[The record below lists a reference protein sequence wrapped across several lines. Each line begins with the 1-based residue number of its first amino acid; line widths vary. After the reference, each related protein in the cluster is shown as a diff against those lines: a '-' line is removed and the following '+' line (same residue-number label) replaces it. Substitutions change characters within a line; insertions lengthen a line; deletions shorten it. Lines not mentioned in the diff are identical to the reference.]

1 MRVSIVG
8 SGYVGTTIAT
18 AFAELGHEV
27 LAVDI
32 DQSVVDT
39 INRGESPIH
48 EPGVPELLAKHSGD
62 RIQATTEYDQILNT
76 DVTFLA
82 LLTPSDENGHINTS
96 YIEAATES
104 LGDTLASKETA
115 HTVIVKST
123 VIPGTTEDVIAP
135 LLESASGKTVGKEI
149 HLGMNPEFLREGFA
163 LEDFRNPDKIV
174 LGAET
179 PRTHDQMEA
188 VFTPLIE
195 QVDTHVIRTGIRE
208 AEIIKYAN
216 NAFLATKIS
225 LINELGNI
233 CKEYDVDTY
242 EVADAIGKD
251 DRIGERFLASGVGW
265 GGSCFPKDVAA
276 LIAAAREK
284 GYDPTLL
291 SAAVEVN
298 AKQPARM
305 LELLASHT
313 DLSGKR
319 IAVLGLSFKPGT
331 DDIRGSRAVPI
342 IDELLTRGAT
352 VVGYDPVATANM
364 REQYPDLSYAD
375 SAKSALSGADGA
387 VVVTDWDEFSAIDA
401 ETFGTMAQPIVI
413 DGRRIIDRKQIESV
427 TNGRHEGLTW

>member
-8 SGYVGTTIAT
+8 SGYVGTTIAA

-32 DQSVVDT
+32 DQSVVDAL
-39 INRGESPIH
+39 NRGDSPIH
-48 EPGVPELLAKHSGD
+48 EPGLSELLSKYGGN
-62 RIQATTEYDQILNT
+62 RIQATTDYERIRET

-82 LLTPSDENGHINTS
+82 LLTPSDADGHINTA
-96 YIEAATES
+96 YIEAAAES
-104 LGDTLASKETA
+104 LGAVLATKETE

-123 VIPGTTEDVIAP
+123 VIPGTTEEIVGPI
-135 LLESASGKTVGKEI
+135 LESESGKTIGEEI
-149 HLGMNPEFLREGFA
+149 NLGMNPEFLREGFA
-163 LEDFRNPDKIV
+163 LDDFRNPDKIV

-179 PRTHDQMEA
+179 SRAHDRMEA
-188 VFTPLIE
+188 VFAPLIE
-195 QVDTHVIRTGIRE
+195 TVDTHVIRTGIRE

-233 CKEYDVDTY
+233 CKEYGVDTY

-291 SAAVEVN
+291 SAAV
-298 AKQPARM
+298 
-305 LELLASHT
+305 
-313 DLSGKR
+313 
-319 IAVLGLSFKPGT
+319 
-331 DDIRGSRAVPI
+331 
-342 IDELLTRGAT
+342 
-352 VVGYDPVATANM
+352 
-364 REQYPDLSYAD
+364 
-375 SAKSALSGADGA
+375 
-387 VVVTDWDEFSAIDA
+387 
-401 ETFGTMAQPIVI
+401 
-413 DGRRIIDRKQIESV
+413 
-427 TNGRHEGLTW
+427 